1 MLFARKSDVEVSL
14 NKHIRELP
22 MVPPA
27 ILSPTPP
34 PQRMSWRQQHR
45 ARAGGRQLCIQQRG
59 GGDREGIMMVIVS
72 SCVAATQARGN
83 PQPIRGPGCPPMYF
97 QDLCSNP
104 ALLIINSSTEGGRRR
119 FARKAKKR
127 GFRWDT
133 LILESPASSSCDVCR
148 ECAPAVRREGK
159 VLSSA
164 PCKMLPPEALRW
176 PERHCK

>member
-83 PQPIRGPGCPPMYF
+83 PQPIRGPGCPHVFPGF
-97 QDLCSNP
+97 VFKSGF
-104 ALLIINSSTEGGRRR
+104 INYQFINGGGPPPIRT
-119 FARKAKKR
+119 KSQKKR
-127 GFRWDT
+127 IPVGYPNSRKSRV
-133 LILESPASSSCDVCR
+133 IIM
-148 ECAPAVRREGK
+148 RR
-159 VLSSA
+159 V
-164 PCKMLPPEALRW
+164 P
-176 PERHCK
+176 